1 MPHFVVLGVTVLAIV
16 GSIMIVNWAKLIY
29 PKCESK
35 IMVLAVLSIFN
46 TIGLVSVVFLIYS
59 RLNPKDMYLTTRNT
73 FLKIKLISMYIFGL
87 GYFFHCGLYLWKH
100 SNPNDCSIAEEND
113 AIEVLGI
120 CYNLLSLLY
129 IFLLF
134 IYFALFYVRKRNNTV
149 LENFASLGVLLAN
162 LFIWLDTL
170 FSESDFLF
178 TRHWI
183 QSNSSQLINLT
194 ESSQSIDQA
203 MGAIE
208 KTDPFLSPAMI
219 EFSLMAIDMLFATT
233 DDASKSS
240 LPDDSKEDRHDR
252 DAVLSKLS
260 INLKNLNP
268 ESNKS
273 KPIAP
278 LVKKTVQIFFSLA
291 AFTFFAFTFT
301 VVLTND
307 SYNNLIEIPD
317 DFYFYISLKL
327 SIKLVMII
335 LTFFCLFIE
344 WQRLTFRFNVWAF
357 VLIITCF
364 GNIVYHMLYCFA
376 LHYESSK
383 GSKNHTD
390 KDTNIKKE
398 FLNVDWT
405 ENIISIILA
414 SSQTLFILGFHSPKN
429 NENFLYFNS
438 TKKCEKYFY
447 EKFVCF
453 ACSVLGVLNLGF
465 WASDSIGEGQF
476 PVFTIAMYRAYE
488 PGVWSFII
496 KIILPLTIFYRF
508 HTGLDFLEFFW
519 KLKSNVRIIKRRKS
533 I

>member
-1 MPHFVVLGVTVLAIV
+1 
-16 GSIMIVNWAKLIY
+16 
-29 PKCESK
+29 
-35 IMVLAVLSIFN
+35 
-46 TIGLVSVVFLIYS
+46 
-59 RLNPKDMYLTTRNT
+59 
-73 FLKIKLISMYIFGL
+73 
-87 GYFFHCGLYLWKH
+87 
-100 SNPNDCSIAEEND
+100 
-113 AIEVLGI
+113 
-120 CYNLLSLLY
+120 
-129 IFLLF
+129 
-134 IYFALFYVRKRNNTV
+134 
-149 LENFASLGVLLAN
+149 
-162 LFIWLDTL
+162 
-170 FSESDFLF
+170 
-178 TRHWI
+178 
-183 QSNSSQLINLT
+183 
-194 ESSQSIDQA
+194 
-203 MGAIE
+203 
-208 KTDPFLSPAMI
+208 
-219 EFSLMAIDMLFATT
+219 
-233 DDASKSS
+233 
-240 LPDDSKEDRHDR
+240 
-252 DAVLSKLS
+252 
-260 INLKNLNP
+260 
-268 ESNKS
+268 
-273 KPIAP
+273 
-278 LVKKTVQIFFSLA
+278 
-291 AFTFFAFTFT
+291 
-301 VVLTND
+301 
-307 SYNNLIEIPD
+307 
-317 DFYFYISLKL
+317 
-327 SIKLVMII
+327 MII

-496 KIILPLTIFYRF
+496 KIILPLTIFLPIPHWF
-508 HTGLDFLEFFW
+508 GFLRVLLEAQIKRQNNKKEEINIIRYSPDNIFEFAY
-519 KLKSNVRIIKRRKS
+519 KSNNYVYMDM
-533 I
+533 